1 MIDKVAGHEVI
12 NRGLIEKFF
21 GGVGTQQEI
30 PSSP

>member
-1 MIDKVAGHEVI
+1 MIDEVTDHEVI
-12 NRGLIEKFF
+12 KKGLIEKVF